1 MLAQENKESKPSIIA
16 KTKSDLPVQ
25 KKANLDPI
33 DDLDLLDLNEEEIDN
48 IPIRIWIQ
56 LDPSDDNHKGIN
68 LKEMFQIQNA
78 IYIDFNIKDDWT
90 C

>member
-16 KTKSDLPVQ
+16 KTKSIMTIQ

-48 IPIRIWIQ
+48 IPIRIWI
-56 LDPSDDNHKGIN
+56 
-68 LKEMFQIQNA
+68 
-78 IYIDFNIKDDWT
+78 
-90 C
+90 